1 MAGDA
6 LAIDIRAS
14 LLKIHPDISI
24 STEGEN
30 SHILRMRQIEP
41 HCFSG

>member
-14 LLKIHPDISI
+14 PLNVHSNISI
-24 STEGEN
+24 SAEGEN
-30 SHILRMRQIEP
+30 SHIPRMSQIESY
-41 HCFSG
+41 CFSG

>member
-14 LLKIHPDISI
+14 PLNVHSDISI
-24 STEGEN
+24 SADGEN
-30 SHILRMRQIEP
+30 SHILRMSQIEP
-41 HCFSG
+41 HCLSG